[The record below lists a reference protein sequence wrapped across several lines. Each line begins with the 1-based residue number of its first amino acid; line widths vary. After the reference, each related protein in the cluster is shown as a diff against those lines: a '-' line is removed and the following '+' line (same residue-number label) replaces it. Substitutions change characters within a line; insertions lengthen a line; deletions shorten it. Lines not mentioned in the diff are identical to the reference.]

1 MKHARFVIY
10 SKHCEQ
16 LVQAL
21 GSDSILIFD
30 NYAGALTPRGRHNI
44 AIEYAQR
51 LNKTDGLNKG
61 YVGYI
66 MYTGASLSQ
75 SIPEQRKVF
84 PTGVEYIAL
93 CEEAKPDLSP
103 YLWR

>member
-10 SKHCEQ
+10 SKHSEQ
-16 LVQAL
+16 LLQAL
-21 GSDSILIFD
+21 GSDSIVIFD
-30 NYAGALTPRGRHNI
+30 GHAGALTPRGRHNI
-44 AIEYAQR
+44 AVEHAQR
-51 LNKTDGLNKG
+51 INRTNGLNKC

-66 MYTGASLSQ
+66 MYTGAGLSQ

-93 CEEAKPDLSP
+93 CEEAKPDTNP